1 MTSSQLISHTNL
13 TLLGNIN
20 LCHLQDTRGK
30 FIANGDGKL
39 LALHLGIKQFVLLH
53 IIDNQLADEIIGMIV
68 VGPVADLDVS
78 ILQVLEI
85 GDSEFG
91 STGDNLGTGIVLDS
105 L

>member
-1 MTSSQLISHTNL
+1 
-13 TLLGNIN
+13 
-20 LCHLQDTRGK
+20 
-30 FIANGDGKL
+30 
-39 LALHLGIKQFVLLH
+39 
-53 IIDNQLADEIIGMIV
+53 MIV